1 VLMIDRGECNFV
13 TKVRNAQKRGANAV
27 VVADN
32 TCLCGDAACT
42 LPAGSQ
48 CEESAPIMADD
59 GTGSDIV
66 MPSILLTKTDADSLK
81 AYLIEKNGSEQVLV
95 QMKWFMPR
103 PDDRVEWDL
112 WTSPT
117 DKDAERFKQNFYTS
131 ELALAE
137 HAFLVP
143 HYRIYQCA
151 QDGTCSTMCTN
162 EGRYCQIDPD
172 GDLDEGLSGADVVV
186 ESLRRKCIWNLYA
199 EAVDVRSL
207 DDGSGDTVE
216 VKGGVGE
223 KWWAYVTS
231 FDKAC
236 YSGAWGGARFADES
250 CVAGVMRSAGIDQGK
265 VEQCM
270 EDSGGTLA
278 GENSLL
284 KTEMELGYDYNIY
297 TIPSVLVNQ
306 MKVFGSITATRVL
319 TAICAGFMEGT
330 EPSICICASSAINTA
345 AALQTCVDD
354 VTRHGGGGGG
364 GGRHRGGGEDGG
376 VPWWVV
382 LLIVL
387 LMLALG
393 GLGAFLYWRRTQQQ
407 MRDQVRGILA
417 EYMPLDDIG
426 GGEGGVST
434 NSFGVQPKPF
444 TEMMPFSGGSR
455 SDDLDGV

>member
-1 VLMIDRGECNFV
+1 
-13 TKVRNAQKRGANAV
+13 
-27 VVADN
+27 
-32 TCLCGDAACT
+32 
-42 LPAGSQ
+42 
-48 CEESAPIMADD
+48 MADD

-66 MPSILLTKTDADSLK
+66 MPSILLTKTDADTLKVGPSSTLQRPPHRAAPRRTPLTKPHTTPPDCAAPCQPPLSRTTCPPPPTK

-186 ESLRRKCIWNLYA
+186 ESLRRKCIWNLHA

-207 DDGSGDTVE
+207 DDGSGGTVE

-236 YSGAWGGARFADES
+236 YSGAWEGARFADEG
-250 CVAGVMRSAGIDQGK
+250 CVAGVMKSAGINQGE

-270 EDSGGTLA
+270 EDSGGTSS

-284 KTEMELGYDYNIY
+284 EAEMELGYDYNIY

-306 MKVFGSITATRVL
+306 MKVFGSIT
-319 TAICAGFMEGT
+319 
-330 EPSICICASSAINTA
+330 
-345 AALQTCVDD
+345 
-354 VTRHGGGGGG
+354 
-364 GGRHRGGGEDGG
+364 
-376 VPWWVV
+376 
-382 LLIVL
+382 
-387 LMLALG
+387 
-393 GLGAFLYWRRTQQQ
+393 
-407 MRDQVRGILA
+407 
-417 EYMPLDDIG
+417 
-426 GGEGGVST
+426 VST
-434 NSFGVQPKPF
+434 HH
-444 TEMMPFSGGSR
+444 
-455 SDDLDGV
+455 